1 MEQDYMKVIE
11 DIIDGIRCPK
21 DFKCCETGFE
31 NLCEAKDFGLS
42 DFLRCLEKSPQEC
55 KFSVPYGSW
64 YLCQCPL
71 RIYIA
76 KKLKK

>member
-1 MEQDYMKVIE
+1 MKQDYMRIIE
-11 DIIDGIRCPK
+11 DIIDGIKCPK

-31 NLCEAKDFGLS
+31 NLCKAKDFGLS
-42 DFLRCLEKSPQEC
+42 EFLECLEKKPEGC
-55 KFSVPYGSW
+55 KFSVSYGSW

>member
-21 DFKCCETGFE
+21 DFACYKMGFE
-31 NLCEAKDFGLS
+31 NLCKAKDFGLS
-42 DFLRCLEKSPQEC
+42 DFLECLEKDPEGC

-71 RIYIA
+71 RVYIA

>member
-21 DFKCCETGFE
+21 DFACYKMGFE

-42 DFLRCLEKSPQEC
+42 DFLRCLEKNPKEC
-55 KFSVPYGSW
+55 KFSAPYGSW

>member
-1 MEQDYMKVIE
+1 MKVIE

-21 DFKCCETGFE
+21 DFACYKMGFE
-31 NLCEAKDFGLS
+31 NLWKAKDFGLS
-42 DFLRCLEKSPQEC
+42 DFLECLEKDPEGC

-71 RIYIA
+71 RVYIA

>member
-1 MEQDYMKVIE
+1 MEQDYMKTIE
-11 DIIDGIRCPK
+11 DIIDGIKCPK
-21 DFKCCETGFE
+21 DFNCYKTGFE

-42 DFLRCLEKSPQEC
+42 DFLICLEKSPKEC
-55 KFSVPYGSW
+55 KFSTRYGSG

>member
-21 DFKCCETGFE
+21 DFACYKKGFE
-31 NLCEAKDFGLS
+31 NLCKAKDFGLS
-42 DFLRCLEKSPQEC
+42 DFLECLEKDPEGC

-71 RIYIA
+71 RVYIA

>member
-1 MEQDYMKVIE
+1 MQHEDMKVIE
-11 DIIDGIRCPK
+11 DIIDGIKCPN
-21 DFKCCETGFE
+21 DFDCYKKEIE
-31 NLCEAKDFGLS
+31 DLCKAKDFGLS
-42 DFLRCLEKSPQEC
+42 DFLECLEKKPEC

-64 YLCQCPL
+64 YLCECPL

>member
-1 MEQDYMKVIE
+1 MEQADMKILE

-21 DFKCCETGFE
+21 DFECYKMGFE
-31 NLCEAKDFGLS
+31 NLCKAKDFGLS
-42 DFLRCLEKSPQEC
+42 EFLECLEKNPEGC
-55 KFSVPYGSW
+55 KFSVPYGTW

>member
-1 MEQDYMKVIE
+1 MKTIE
-11 DIIDGIRCPK
+11 DIIDGIKCPK
-21 DFKCCETGFE
+21 DFNCYKTGFE

-42 DFLRCLEKSPQEC
+42 DFLICLEKSPKEC
-55 KFSVPYGSW
+55 KFSTRYGSG

>member
-1 MEQDYMKVIE
+1 MEQEYRKIIE

-21 DFKCCETGFE
+21 DFKCYKKGLE
-31 NLCEAKDFGLS
+31 NLCKAKDIGLS
-42 DFLRCLEKSPQEC
+42 EFLECLEKNPGEC

-64 YLCQCPL
+64 YLCECPV
-71 RIYIA
+71 RIYVA